1 MEKEAF
7 MEKLLSFMKE
17 EAYKPLTVQELEEM
31 LNITEA
37 EEFKEL
43 VKALVA
49 LEEKGLIVRTRSDRY
64 GIPEKM
70 NLIKGKISAHAKG
83 FAFLLPEDT
92 SLSDV
97 FIPPNELNT
106 AMNGDI
112 VMVRLNSQSSG
123 SRQEGTVIRILERAI
138 QRVVGTYTE
147 TRNFGFV
154 IPDDK
159 KITSDIFIPKNGKN
173 GAAEGH
179 KVVVKLTSY
188 PEGRMNAEGEVETIL
203 GHKNDPGIDILSVIH
218 KHGLPGEFPADAME
232 QASSTPDTIDEKDLK
247 DRRDLRDQ
255 VIVTIDGADAKDLD
269 DAVTVTKLDDGA
281 TSLAFT

>member
-1 MEKEAF
+1 
-7 MEKLLSFMKE
+7 
-17 EAYKPLTVQELEEM
+17 
-31 LNITEA
+31 
-37 EEFKEL
+37 
-43 VKALVA
+43 
-49 LEEKGLIVRTRSDRY
+49 
-64 GIPEKM
+64 M

-159 KITSDIFIPKNGKN
+159 NH
-173 GAAEGH
+173 E
-179 KVVVKLTSY
+179 
-188 PEGRMNAEGEVETIL
+188 
-203 GHKNDPGIDILSVIH
+203 
-218 KHGLPGEFPADAME
+218 
-232 QASSTPDTIDEKDLK
+232 
-247 DRRDLRDQ
+247 
-255 VIVTIDGADAKDLD
+255 
-269 DAVTVTKLDDGA
+269 
-281 TSLAFT
+281 

>member
-1 MEKEAF
+1 MRKDSPF
-7 MEKLLSFMKE
+7 S
-17 EAYKPLTVQELEEM
+17 
-31 LNITEA
+31 
-37 EEFKEL
+37 
-43 VKALVA
+43 
-49 LEEKGLIVRTRSDRY
+49 
-64 GIPEKM
+64 
-70 NLIKGKISAHAKG
+70 
-83 FAFLLPEDT
+83 LPEDT

-173 GAAEGH
+173 GVMEGH

-203 GHKNDPGIDILSVIH
+203 GCTKTTRALIFYRSFI
-218 KHGLPGEFPADAME
+218 
-232 QASSTPDTIDEKDLK
+232 STACRENFQLT
-247 DRRDLRDQ
+247 RWNRHQ
-255 VIVTIDGADAKDLD
+255 VRLTRLMKKI
-269 DAVTVTKLDDGA
+269 
-281 TSLAFT
+281 

>member
-7 MEKLLSFMKE
+7 MDRLLAFMKE

-37 EEFKEL
+37 DEFKEL

-49 LEEKGLIVRTRSDRY
+49 LEETGQIVRTRSNRY
-64 GIPEKM
+64 GLPEKM
-70 NLIKGKISAHAKG
+70 NLVKGKISAHAKG

-123 SRQEGTVIRILERAI
+123 SRQEGTVIRILERSI
-138 QRVVGTYTE
+138 DRVVGTYTE
-147 TRNFGFV
+147 TKSFGFV

-159 KITSDIFIPKNGKN
+159 KITSDIFIPKHANN
-173 GAAEGH
+173 GARKAI
-179 KVVVKLTSY
+179 K
-188 PEGRMNAEGEVETIL
+188 
-203 GHKNDPGIDILSVIH
+203 
-218 KHGLPGEFPADAME
+218 
-232 QASSTPDTIDEKDLK
+232 SS
-247 DRRDLRDQ
+247 
-255 VIVTIDGADAKDLD
+255 
-269 DAVTVTKLDDGA
+269 
-281 TSLAFT
+281 SN